1 MSYNNKDLSFFTEKF
16 YDDFYNV
23 KWNDEKTII
32 TITYSFLSDSLRN
45 DDTSLSTNLIR
56 GFTASEKVIL
66 EEAISLWDNEL
77 DTIEFKYVDDDKLAD
92 LTFGLTYVDGYGIS
106 SNYAYWESF
115 WNDSGIITHAY

>member
-23 KWNDEKTII
+23 KWNNGKTII
-32 TITYSFLSDSLRN
+32 TITYSFPSDSLRN

-77 DTIEFKYVDDDKLAD
+77 DTIEFKYVDDD
-92 LTFGLTYVDGYGIS
+92 YIDGD
-106 SNYAYWESF
+106 
-115 WNDSGIITHAY
+115 NDDDDVSICNSVNF